1 MSWFPPLAQA
11 WLVAVATGIG
21 LPLGALALLMIHKLT
36 GGLWGEEAR
45 PVLRRIAGLLP
56 LMLLLGVPLLAAID
70 LLLPFLT
77 QAPDGLPPRA
87 ATKLGYLQPFWI
99 IVRTIVVAGAW
110 LAALWL
116 HDRSRLWSVLGLI
129 AYMLGLTVFTTDWMQ
144 ALDPTYYSTIYPVDV
159 AGAQILGA
167 MALTAAMAPVDAK
180 GDFGKL
186 LLAALISWVY
196 FAAMQWVI
204 SWMGNLPDEAAW
216 YLERSTGWWGALLV
230 VMLALLAIIP
240 FFALLRRD
248 VRQNLP
254 RLRSVGW
261 IVVAGYVLESI
272 WRLAPAFRPDPAV
285 LPAVLIVGAV
295 FYWSLIGHPRRLEA
309 RHV

>member
-1 MSWFPPLAQA
+1 MSWLAPVAQA

-36 GGLWGEEAR
+36 GGLWGVEAR

-56 LMLLLGVPLLAAID
+56 PMLLLGLPLIAAID

-77 QAPDGLPPRA
+77 QAPDTLPPRA
-87 ATKLGYLQPFWI
+87 AAKLGYLRPAWI

-110 LAALWL
+110 MAALQL
-116 HDRSRLWSVLGLI
+116 YDRSRTWSVFGLI

-144 ALDPTYYSTIYPVDV
+144 ALDPTYYSTIYPVEV

-167 MALTAAMAPVDAK
+167 MALTVALVPVDAK

-186 LLAALISWVY
+186 LLAVLISWAY

-216 YLERSTGWWGALLV
+216 YLKRSAGWWGALLMI
-230 VMLALLAIIP
+230 MLMLIGIVP
-240 FFALLRRD
+240 FFALLRSD
-248 VRQNLP
+248 VRQNLD
-254 RLRSVGW
+254 RLRPVAW
-261 IVVAGYVLESI
+261 LVVAGYVLENV
-272 WRLAPAFRPDPAV
+272 WRLAPAFAPDPLI
-285 LPAVLIVGAV
+285 LPAVLALGAV
-295 FYWSLIGHPRRLEA
+295 FYWALIGRTRRLEA

>member
-1 MSWFPPLAQA
+1 MSWLAPLAQA

-21 LPLGALALLMIHKLT
+21 LPLGALSLLMIHKLT

-45 PVLRRIAGLLP
+45 PVLRRIVGLLP
-56 LMLLLGVPLLAAID
+56 VMLLLGLPLIVAID

-77 QAPDGLPPRA
+77 QAPDTLPSRA
-87 ATKLGYLQPFWI
+87 AAKLGYLQPAWI
-99 IVRTIVVAGAW
+99 VVRTIVVAGAW
-110 LAALWL
+110 MAALQL
-116 HDRSRLWSVLGLI
+116 YDRSRVWSILGLI
-129 AYMLGLTVFTTDWMQ
+129 VYMLGLTAFTTDWMQ
-144 ALDPTYYSTIYPVDV
+144 ALDPTYYSTIYPVEV

-167 MALTAAMAPVDAK
+167 MALTVALVPVDAK

-186 LLAALISWVY
+186 LLAALISWAY

-216 YLERSTGWWGALLV
+216 YLKRSAGWWGALLMI
-230 VMLALLAIIP
+230 MLMLIGIVP

-248 VRQNLP
+248 VRQNLD
-254 RLRSVGW
+254 RLRPVASL
-261 IVVAGYVLESI
+261 VVAGYVLEHV
-272 WRLAPAFRPDPAV
+272 WRLAPAFAPDPLI
-285 LPAVLIVGAV
+285 LPAVVAVGAV
-295 FYWSLIGHPRRLEA
+295 FYWALIGRTRRVEA